1 MNNIIIKRVDE
12 VFFLSNSDIEIS
24 FSYKYFKKFIDKYN
38 LSEIFK
44 EDLYLNKEEK
54 RFNFNLSKI
63 SEIYKN
69 ENIVNSQ
76 NLQLLSLFEW
86 ESYLKD
92 NLIFLWNN
100 EKQTQA
106 FVFFPYYKINKNY
119 DYVCNDFLL
128 VKNEWNI
135 NLEDYISTSPIYK
148 RNWVLLC
155 LEL

>member
-76 NLQLLSLFEW
+76 NLQLLSLFE
-86 ESYLKD
+86 
-92 NLIFLWNN
+92 
-100 EKQTQA
+100 
-106 FVFFPYYKINKNY
+106 
-119 DYVCNDFLL
+119 
-128 VKNEWNI
+128 
-135 NLEDYISTSPIYK
+135 
-148 RNWVLLC
+148 
-155 LEL
+155 